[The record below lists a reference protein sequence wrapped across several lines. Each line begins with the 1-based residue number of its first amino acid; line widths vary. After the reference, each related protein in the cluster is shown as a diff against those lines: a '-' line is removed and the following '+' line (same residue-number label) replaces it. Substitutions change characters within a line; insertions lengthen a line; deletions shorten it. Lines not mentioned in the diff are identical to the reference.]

1 MPASGLVI
9 SQIQDV
15 TIVDFRNT
23 SILDGSA
30 VEAIAGQLYPLADQQ
45 ARRKILLD
53 FSAVRFL
60 SSQLVGV
67 LLALHKKAKAIKG
80 RFILCG
86 LRPELHKVFKIM
98 KLEKILEFADSEE
111 EALVRFDVFT
121 RP

>member
-1 MPASGLVI
+1 MPASDLVI

-23 SILDGSA
+23 SILDGGA
-30 VEAIAGQLYPLADQQ
+30 VEAIAGQLYALVNEQ

-60 SSQLVGV
+60 SSRLVGA
-67 LLALHKKAKAIKG
+67 LLALHKKAQAIKG

-111 EALVRFDVFT
+111 TGLMSFDVFT
-121 RP
+121 KP

>member
-1 MPASGLVI
+1 MPASDLVI

-23 SILDGSA
+23 SILDGGA
-30 VEAIAGQLYPLADQQ
+30 VEAIAGQLYALVDEQ

-60 SSQLVGV
+60 SSRLVGA
-67 LLALHKKAKAIKG
+67 LLALHKKAQAIKG

-111 EALVRFDVFT
+111 TGLMSFDVFT
-121 RP
+121 KP